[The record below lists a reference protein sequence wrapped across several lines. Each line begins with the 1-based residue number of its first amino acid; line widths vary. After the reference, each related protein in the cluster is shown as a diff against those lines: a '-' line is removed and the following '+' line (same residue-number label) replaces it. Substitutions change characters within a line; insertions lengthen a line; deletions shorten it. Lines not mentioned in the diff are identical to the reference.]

1 MPGMNRRITMV
12 LLAAGLAGAACG
24 CVERRFHITS
34 EPAGAVVYISDVEV
48 GRTPVTVP
56 FTWYGEYEMILR
68 LDGHKTLKPHPN
80 IAPPVYEIP
89 PLDLLSAL
97 APWTYNDDR
106 YLHYELEKLDLP
118 EDSELIR
125 RAEEMK
131 QKNLEP
137 VQP

>member
-1 MPGMNRRITMV
+1 MV
-12 LLAAGLAGAACG
+12 LCVGVLAAAVSG
-24 CVERRFHITS
+24 CVERKFHITS

-56 FTWYGEYEMILR
+56 FTWYGEYDMMLR
-68 LDGHKTLKPHPN
+68 LDGYATLKPHPN
-80 IAPPVYEIP
+80 ISPPIYEVP

-97 APWTYNDDR
+97 APWTYHDDR
-106 YLHYELEKLDLP
+106 YLHYDLKELDLP
-118 EDSELIR
+118 EDAELIG
-125 RAEEMK
+125 RAREMK